1 MTQRIE
7 LDFKFISL
15 YLLNVNYNA
24 HLQMERF
31 VNRHL
36 QCFLRG
42 LNVTSFTKELISWFH
57 WGGGCFNFVSTVRSS
72 TYPLFVKIAVYPF
85 VCVSVCC
92 PLKFITSDIDH
103 RNTDFLKILILDLPV
118 NSQNFGLIS

>member
-1 MTQRIE
+1 MFSTWT
-7 LDFKFISL
+7 KC
-15 YLLNVNYNA
+15 YLLYERVN
-24 HLQMERF
+24 
-31 VNRHL
+31 
-36 QCFLRG
+36 FLVSLG
-42 LNVTSFTKELISWFH
+42 
-57 WGGGCFNFVSTVRSS
+57 WGVFQVQSS
-72 TYPLFVKIAVYPF
+72 IYPLFVKIAVYPF

>member
-7 LDFKFISL
+7 LDFKFICL

-42 LNVTSFTKELISWFH
+42 LNVTSFTKELISVLP
-57 WGGGCFNFVSTVRSS
+57 NIEDLQVIEDLQK
-72 TYPLFVKIAVYPF
+72 TYGRP
-85 VCVSVCC
+85 
-92 PLKFITSDIDH
+92 T
-103 RNTDFLKILILDLPV
+103 KILDIYIKSDAIL
-118 NSQNFGLIS
+118 LIGIS